1 MKKLLNDIREAF
13 DRAILRS
20 LEAVHAR
27 ALGYDY
33 NEVWAMGIAC
43 AQVGLREDEIRGVL
57 IRGLR
62 VDSPERKDLL

>member
-1 MKKLLNDIREAF
+1 MKKAIKDLCEVF

-27 ALGYDY
+27 ALGYHY
-33 NEVWAMGIAC
+33 EEVWAMGIAC
-43 AQVGLREDEIRGVL
+43 AQVGMREDEIRDVL
-57 IRGLR
+57 IWGFR

>member
-1 MKKLLNDIREAF
+1 MKKAIKDFRETF
-13 DRAILRS
+13 DHAILRI

-33 NEVWAMGIAC
+33 EEVWAMGVTC
-43 AQVGLREDEIRGVL
+43 AQVGLREDEIKDVL

>member
-1 MKKLLNDIREAF
+1 MKRAIKDFREVF

-33 NEVWAMGIAC
+33 EEVWAMGIAC
-43 AQVGLREDEIRGVL
+43 AQVGLREDEIRDVL

>member
-1 MKKLLNDIREAF
+1 MKKSIEDFREVF

-33 NEVWAMGIAC
+33 EEVWAMGGYLRPGGIA
-43 AQVGLREDEIRGVL
+43 RG
-57 IRGLR
+57 RN
-62 VDSPERKDLL
+62 

>member
-1 MKKLLNDIREAF
+1 MKRIFNEFREAF

-20 LEAVHAR
+20 LEVIHAK

-33 NEVWAMGIAC
+33 DEVWAMGIAC
-43 AQVGLREDEIRGVL
+43 AQVGLRENEIRDVL

>member
-1 MKKLLNDIREAF
+1 MKKAVNNFREVF

-20 LEAVHAR
+20 LEAIHAK

-33 NEVWAMGIAC
+33 DEVWEMGVAC
-43 AQVGLREDEIRGVL
+43 AQVGLRETEIRDVL

-62 VDSPERKDLL
+62 VDSP